1 MVHMIKLST
10 LFGENNVTYLHTF
23 PESSDV
29 EIKLFMKYLMKNK
42 LYLVRSLI
50 KLMAVSKL
58 FLLILII
65 IKSTSLKKAMIK
77 KESYS

>member
-1 MVHMIKLST
+1 MVHMIKLSI
-10 LFGENNVTYLHTF
+10 LFEEYNVTYHHTF
-23 PESSDV
+23 PESLDV

-77 KESYS
+77 KGSCL